1 MAQAERTALPP
12 PRLSI
17 DLQLKHQI
25 TVRISPK
32 VQTRANYCGGQG
44 SFFNSLLYISFYSI
58 ECSIFIQYD
67 IVIKFAVLY

>member
-32 VQTRANYCGGQG
+32 VQTRAKGVFLY
-44 SFFNSLLYISFYSI
+44 SLLYISFYSI